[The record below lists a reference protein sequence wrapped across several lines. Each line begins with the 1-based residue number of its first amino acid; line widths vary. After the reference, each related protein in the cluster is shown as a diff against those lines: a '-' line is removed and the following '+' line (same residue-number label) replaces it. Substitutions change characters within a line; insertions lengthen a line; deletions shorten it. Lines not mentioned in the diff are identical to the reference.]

1 MEFKGRMIEKRLLAF
16 SLSLVVVFSILN
28 VNVTSS
34 SPGEYP
40 SIYVEPAIIKDEALT
55 AGENFTISIKT
66 DYTGDDITAWQ
77 FALSYNPNVLHGG
90 IETTEAWTGN
100 GVTPEFNTTQNPV
113 VQDSEKVYVNETLK
127 SRVRFGEDAWTGN
140 GLKTEFVTTG
150 KPVVADSEAVYVD
163 LAKMTKPENYTIDYD
178 TGTITFTEPPG
189 IGLAIQATYDYGHYT
204 IDYDTGTI
212 TFTEP
217 PGIGDN
223 IKATYQVLMIRNVGY
238 TIDYDTG
245 TITFTEPPG
254 IGEGIK
260 ATYDYGHYTTDY
272 TILPNKLALN
282 MTITFTEPP
291 GIGDNIKATYLY
303 GGVTNGDLITKD
315 KHPTAEFTPG
325 PFNNTEGKLSLTG
338 AFFFFYPW
346 LPPPFVTSGPGTLA
360 NVTFIVIDYGASD
373 IIFGND
379 TELIGWNF
387 TTNMEYPIIDAD
399 VEPEHIEHGY
409 FSNKIVGDVDGDHCV
424 DCDDFYILCRKYDT
438 NKGDSAY
445 DLDCDLDNDG
455 DVDSNDVSLFSG
467 EYGQSA

>member
-163 LAKMTKPENYTIDYD
+163 LAKMTKPEN
-178 TGTITFTEPPG
+178 
-189 IGLAIQATYDYGHYT
+189 
-204 IDYDTGTI
+204 
-212 TFTEP
+212 
-217 PGIGDN
+217 
-223 IKATYQVLMIRNVGY
+223 Y